1 MITLIVGHFG
11 TEPSN
16 VFTGIEKG
24 VIYDVIMVVV
34 RCKGS
39 VLQFHSSAPELSES
53 QRSHF
58 RGFMVITFRQ

>member
-1 MITLIVGHFG
+1 MITLIVGNFG

-34 RCKGS
+34 RCKA
-39 VLQFHSSAPELSES
+39 VLHFHSSALELSES

-58 RGFMVITFRQ
+58 RGFVVITFKQ